1 MPQESA
7 GVLMYR
13 WRGGVLEV
21 LLAHPGGP
29 FWRTRDAG
37 AWTIPKGGI
46 APGET
51 AEAAARREFGEELG
65 APPAGTLRPLARIRQ
80 RGGKWVEAF
89 AVQGDFEV
97 AALRSNVFAMEWP
110 PRSGR
115 HTEFPEVD
123 RAEWFD
129 LANARRRI
137 LASQVP
143 LLDALEAD
151 LGQ

>member
-13 WRGGVLEV
+13 WNAGVLQV

-46 APGET
+46 APGES
-51 AEAAARREFGEELG
+51 AEEAALREFDEELG
-65 APPAGTLRPLARIRQ
+65 ARPEGVLRPLARIRQ

-89 AVQGDFEV
+89 AVEGDFDI
-97 AALRSNVFAMEWP
+97 ATLRSNGFAMEWP

-115 HTEFPEVD
+115 QMEFPEVD

-129 LANARRRI
+129 LATARGRI
-137 LASQVP
+137 LASQAP
-143 LLDALEAD
+143 LLDALEAE
-151 LGQ
+151 LGG